1 MGKRWIRISLV
12 VAVAFAFTVTC
23 LLFARSAPSNVSTD
37 LGFAILL
44 YPGFA
49 IAQISFDRGLLAA
62 SPIAFACVATAF
74 DTLIY
79 SVVLGLPLLIVHR
92 LSKSD

>member
-12 VAVAFAFTVTC
+12 VGGAFAFTITC
-23 LLFARSAPSNVSTD
+23 SFLARKAPSSSFVVD
-37 LGFAILL
+37 LVTALL
-44 YPGFA
+44 MYPGFA
-49 IAQISFDRGLLAA
+49 ITGLCFGRSSLGESRLAFVSA
-62 SPIAFACVATAF
+62 VAF

-79 SVVLGLPLLIVHR
+79 SVIFGLPVLLVHR